1 MVAIKMILAYLDHNI
16 IDVLL
21 SAIFRD
27 YECPHFTHLI
37 LKTALDLYGDEIKT
51 VLNRCDLNLDFDG
64 TQI

>member
-1 MVAIKMILAYLDHNI
+1 MILAYLDHNI

-51 VLNRCDLNLDFDG
+51 VLNRCQLR
-64 TQI
+64 